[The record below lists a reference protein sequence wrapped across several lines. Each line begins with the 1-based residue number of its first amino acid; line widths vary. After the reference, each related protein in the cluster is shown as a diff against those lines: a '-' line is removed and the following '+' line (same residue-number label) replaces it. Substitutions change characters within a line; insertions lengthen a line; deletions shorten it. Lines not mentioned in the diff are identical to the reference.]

1 MIRTGFGM
9 WGRAA
14 ALLLVYA
21 PTVSAQ
27 MAAPPPPAVTTA
39 AATISV
45 ADMKQHMGVI
55 ADDSMRG
62 RDTPS
67 PELMETAQYVADRF
81 AEFGLA
87 PGNGDSYLQLYPLS
101 SIKAAPAADHLLVL
115 DGPDGEFELTYG
127 VEFFMLHDAKFSEG
141 EGELEFVSMDTD
153 SDFGD
158 VDGRVVTVL
167 LTAANIRSVLGGGLK
182 DKLGDQKPAGVLVVL
197 DIPENFFSQLKGY
210 LSGDQTRVG
219 EVDDESSPA
228 AFVAIS
234 SLPAELAASLQDGS
248 GADGWSATLRS
259 EARVDV
265 VEAPNTIGWIE
276 GSDPQLK
283 DEFIVFTAHMDHV
296 GVGSPVDG
304 DSIYNGADDDASGT
318 VTIIELA
325 QAFASLPEPTRR
337 SLVFMTVSG
346 EEKGLLGSGWY
357 AEHPT
362 FPMDQTVANLNLD
375 MVGRNWADTIV
386 AIGKEE
392 SSLGPLV
399 EKIAAE
405 HPELDMAVIDDI
417 WPEEGFYSRS
427 DHYNFARLGVPI
439 LFFFNG
445 THDDYH
451 RPSDHPDKIGYD
463 KMARIGRLLFYLGY
477 EVATEDDRPRWDAE
491 AYDRVV
497 EKTSD

>member
-1 MIRTGFGM
+1 MIKTGLKM
-9 WGRAA
+9 CGRAT
-14 ALLLVYA
+14 ALLLVFA

-27 MAAPPPPAVTTA
+27 MAAPPPPEVASA
-39 AATISV
+39 AATINV

-55 ADDSMRG
+55 AHDSMRG

-101 SIKAAPAADHLLVL
+101 SIKAAPASDHRLVL
-115 DGPDGEFELTYG
+115 DGPDGKVELAYG
-127 VEFFMLHDAKFSEG
+127 EEFFMLHDSKLAEG
-141 EGELEFVSMDTD
+141 EGALEFVTMD
-153 SDFGD
+153 SEFGD
-158 VDGRVVTVL
+158 VDGRVVTLL

-182 DKLGDQKPAGVLVVL
+182 EKLGPHEPAGVLVVL

-228 AFVAIS
+228 AFVSVS
-234 SLPAELAASLQDGS
+234 SLPAGLAASLQDGS
-248 GADGWSATLRS
+248 GAEGWSASMRS
-259 EARVDV
+259 EAIVDV

-283 DEFIVFTAHMDHV
+283 DEYIVFTAHMDHV

-304 DSIYNGADDDASGT
+304 DSIFNGADDDASGT

-325 QAFASLPEPTRR
+325 QAFASLPVPPRR
-337 SLVFMTVSG
+337 SLVFITVSG

-362 FPMDQTVANLNLD
+362 FPMDQTVANVNID
-375 MVGRNWADTIV
+375 MIGRNWPDTIV

-463 KMARIGRLLFYLGY
+463 KMSRIGRLLFYLGY
-477 EVATEDDRPRWDAE
+477 EVATENDRPRWDAE